1 MTGLVANS
9 LPETGNADQGDQPA
23 RPRVSLALLPPY
35 EHLLIILR
43 EPCYLMRF
51 APALLLALFSAPSS
65 LVAQSEANDVIRGR
79 VTDMAGRPVADAQ
92 VEVISLQS
100 KASRVKATDSTGHYR
115 ISFPENAQR
124 YQLTAKKMGFSP
136 MTRIVYR
143 ASTNDEM
150 FVSDFQFAGAPL
162 ALSMVEVTGDPTRR
176 MPTESPSVASGEAT
190 VPNPVA
196 EILARKDSL
205 HLSAVQIV
213 ALTDLAE
220 SLYSKNSALF
230 RRIHTLLTKSRENGD
245 PSAMSGTVAMILQE
259 AATNS
264 DRALHEA
271 EKLLRPE
278 QWTLLPAGITTR
290 NESPGSPA
298 R

>member
-1 MTGLVANS
+1 M
-9 LPETGNADQGDQPA
+9 
-23 RPRVSLALLPPY
+23 LPPY

-43 EPCYLMRF
+43 NPYDLMRF
-51 APALLLALFSAPSS
+51 APALLLALVAAPSS

-92 VEVISLQS
+92 VEVTSLQS
-100 KASRVKATDSTGHYR
+100 KASRVKVTDSTGHYR

-124 YQLTAKKMGFSP
+124 YQVMAKKMGFSP

-143 ASTNDEM
+143 GSTKDET
-150 FVSDFQFAGAPL
+150 FVHDFQFAGAPL

-176 MPTESPSVASGEAT
+176 MPTESASAASGEAT

-213 ALTDLAE
+213 ALTDIAD
-220 SLYSKNSALF
+220 SLYAKNSALF
-230 RRIHTLLTKSRENGD
+230 RQIHTILTRSRENGD
-245 PSAMSGTVAMILQE
+245 PSEMSGTVAMILQE

-264 DRALHEA
+264 DRALQEA

-278 QWTLLPAGITTR
+278 QWTQLPVAITTR
-290 NESPGSPA
+290 HESSGSPA

>member
-1 MTGLVANS
+1 
-9 LPETGNADQGDQPA
+9 
-23 RPRVSLALLPPY
+23 
-35 EHLLIILR
+35 
-43 EPCYLMRF
+43 MRF
-51 APALLLALFSAPSS
+51 APALLLAILTAPSS
-65 LVAQSEANDVIRGR
+65 LIAQTEANDVIRGR

-100 KASRVKATDSTGHYR
+100 KASRVRVTDSAGHYR
-115 ISFPENAQR
+115 IAFPENAQR

-143 ASTNDEM
+143 GSTKDEM

-176 MPTESPSVASGEAT
+176 LPTESASSASGEAT

-213 ALTDLAE
+213 ALTDIADT
-220 SLYSKNSALF
+220 LYAKNSALF
-230 RRIHTLLTKSRENGD
+230 RQIHNILTRSRENGD
-245 PSAMSGTVAMILQE
+245 PSEMSGTVAMILEQ
-259 AATNS
+259 AANNS
-264 DRALHEA
+264 DRALQEA

-278 QWTLLPAGITTR
+278 QWTLLPSGITTR
-290 NESPGSPA
+290 HESSGSTV

>member
-1 MTGLVANS
+1 
-9 LPETGNADQGDQPA
+9 
-23 RPRVSLALLPPY
+23 
-35 EHLLIILR
+35 
-43 EPCYLMRF
+43 MRF
-51 APALLLALFSAPSS
+51 APALLVTLLIAPSA
-65 LVAQSEANDVIRGR
+65 LAAQPEASDVIRGR
-79 VTDMAGRPVADAQ
+79 VTDMAGRPIADAQ
-92 VEVISLQS
+92 VEVVSLES
-100 KASRVKATDSTGHYR
+100 KASRVKLTDSTGHYR

-143 ASTNDEM
+143 GSTSDEM
-150 FVSDFQFAGAPL
+150 FVSNFQFAGAPL

-176 MPTESPSVASGEAT
+176 MPTESASAASGEAT

-196 EILARKDSL
+196 EILQRKDSL

-213 ALTDLAE
+213 ALTDIAD
-220 SLYSKNSALF
+220 SLYAKNSALF
-230 RRIHTLLTKSRENGD
+230 RQIHTILTKSRENGD
-245 PSAMSGTVAMILQE
+245 PSEMSGTVAMILQE

-264 DRALHEA
+264 DRALERA

-278 QWTLLPAGITTR
+278 QWTLLPAGITAR
-290 NESPGSPA
+290 HESQGSPA

>member
-1 MTGLVANS
+1 MRLAQALVLAS
-9 LPETGNADQGDQPA
+9 LIVP
-23 RPRVSLALLPPY
+23 LP
-35 EHLLIILR
+35 
-43 EPCYLMRF
+43 
-51 APALLLALFSAPSS
+51 
-65 LVAQSEANDVIRGR
+65 LVAQSEPNDVIRGR
-79 VTDMAGRPVADAQ
+79 VTDMAGRPVVDAQ
-92 VEVISLQS
+92 VEVVSVKS
-100 KASRVKATDSTGHYR
+100 KASRVKLTDSTGHYR

-136 MTRIVYR
+136 ITRIVYR
-143 ASTNDEM
+143 GSATDEM

-176 MPTESPSVASGEAT
+176 MPSESASKASGEAT

-213 ALTDLAE
+213 ALTDIAD
-220 SLYSKNSALF
+220 SLYAKNSALF
-230 RRIHTLLTKSRENGD
+230 RQIHTILTKSRQNGD
-245 PSAMSGTVAMILQE
+245 PSEMAGTVAMILEE

-264 DRALHEA
+264 NRALQEA

-278 QWTLLPAGITTR
+278 QWTLLPPGITTR
-290 NESPGSPA
+290 HENVGAPG

>member
-1 MTGLVANS
+1 MRF
-9 LPETGNADQGDQPA
+9 LPAC
-23 RPRVSLALLPPY
+23 LLS
-35 EHLLIILR
+35 LLI
-43 EPCYLMRF
+43 
-51 APALLLALFSAPSS
+51 APSP
-65 LVAQSEANDVIRGR
+65 LVAQAASDVIRGR
-79 VTDMAGRPVADAQ
+79 VTDMAGRPVTDAQ

-100 KASRVKATDSTGHYR
+100 KASRVRLTDSTGHYR
-115 ISFPENAQR
+115 IAFPENAPR
-124 YQLTAKKMGFSP
+124 YQLTAKKIGFSP

-143 ASTNDEM
+143 GSTNDEM

-176 MPTESPSVASGEAT
+176 MPGKSASAGSGEAT

-213 ALTDLAE
+213 ALTDLAD
-220 SLYSKNSALF
+220 SLYAKNSALF
-230 RRIHTLLTKSRENGD
+230 RQIHDILTQSRANGD
-245 PSAMSGTVAMILQE
+245 PSEMSGTVAMILQD

-264 DRALHEA
+264 DRALQQA

-278 QWTLLPAGITTR
+278 QWALLPPGITTR
-290 NESPGSPA
+290 HESSGTPA
-298 R
+298 Q

>member
-1 MTGLVANS
+1 MRF
-9 LPETGNADQGDQPA
+9 LPT
-23 RPRVSLALLPPY
+23 LLLS
-35 EHLLIILR
+35 LLI
-43 EPCYLMRF
+43 
-51 APALLLALFSAPSS
+51 APSP
-65 LVAQSEANDVIRGR
+65 LVAQANDVIRGR
-79 VTDMAGRPVADAQ
+79 VTDMAGRPIADAQ
-92 VEVISLQS
+92 VEVIALQS
-100 KASRVKATDSTGHYR
+100 KTSRVKLTDSTGHYR
-115 ISFPENAQR
+115 IAFPENAPR

-143 ASTNDEM
+143 GSTHDEM

-176 MPTESPSVASGEAT
+176 MPSESASAASGEAT

-196 EILARKDSL
+196 EILERKDSL

-213 ALTDLAE
+213 ALTDIAD

-230 RRIHTLLTKSRENGD
+230 RQIHKLLTRSRENGD
-245 PSAMSGTVAMILQE
+245 PSEMSGTVAMILQE

-264 DRALHEA
+264 NRALQEA

-278 QWTLLPAGITTR
+278 QWTQLPPGITTR
-290 NESPGSPA
+290 HESPGTPA